1 MKLSRYTRR
10 EVARRPGR
18 ALLTLAGIAIG
29 VASVVSVSVASNTA
43 RTVYRE
49 MFETVTG
56 RAALEV
62 VGAGEGAF
70 DGGIAPELGRIE
82 GVRAAV
88 PVVWLPSLLVNGD
101 SRIPVYVLGVD
112 PERDRLARDY
122 VVARGDFLGES
133 EGALLEEGFAA
144 SLGLDVGSRSVLLTP
159 ARLAPLRVAGLL
171 EPRGAAALGALGV
184 VFLPIER
191 AQELFGLGT
200 RVSAVHLVL
209 EPDADEA
216 QVREAVAR
224 ALPVGLTVKSPLA
237 RGEIGRSS
245 LVATE
250 QGLANCG
257 VLSLVAG
264 AFIILN
270 SFLMN
275 VGERRRHL
283 AILRALGATRG
294 QIQALLVREG
304 LAMGLAGT
312 AIGIA
317 LGAAGAW
324 ALTQL
329 MEGYLAAQLSNLR
342 WTAEPF
348 VLAALLGPCLS
359 LAAVVIPARKA
370 AAVSPLE
377 GLARE
382 TAAPGGGRRTWP
394 LGLGAAAIVASFG
407 IAGGVIYAGWPGELT
422 PLSLVVGL
430 VGGVLVLPSLV
441 EPLASAA
448 ARLASPFLGGLG
460 PLALRQVVRNRTRSS
475 LTIGVLFVATSV
487 GIGMGNSILANVR
500 DVREW
505 YARAIV
511 GDFFVRGKMPD
522 AGTASAF
529 AVDPS
534 VGDRLRLGGVERVDR
549 VRFVRVVA
557 SGRQMVVVARSLP
570 PDRPLPMDLIEGD
583 PEEIRSRLAAGEIV
597 VGSPIAVALDAGI
610 GDEIELE
617 TPEGPRTVRVAGVVT
632 EYTAG
637 GMASYME
644 FEAARR
650 LIGFEGVDSF
660 IVHVEPGRA
669 GDVEP
674 ELARVAAEHGLA
686 LQSLTDLRASLEAI
700 MVGIVGFLWILLA
713 LSFLVAALGIVNTLT
728 MNVLEQTREVGLLRA
743 IAMTRRQVRRL
754 IVGQAAILGLA
765 SLLPSAV
772 SGLALCFIMNVAT
785 HAVIGQRVEF
795 RIDATIFA
803 GSLALALVISIAA
816 AWIPA
821 RRAARLDVL
830 AALQYE

>member
-1 MKLSRYTRR
+1 MNLARYTRR
-10 EVARRPGR
+10 EIGRRPGR
-18 ALLTLAGIAIG
+18 AVLTLAGIAIG
-29 VASVVSVSVASNTA
+29 VAAVVSVSVATETA
-43 RTVYRE
+43 RSVYRE

-56 RAALEV
+56 HAALEV
-62 VGAGEGAF
+62 VGAAEGAF
-70 DGGIAPELGRIE
+70 EGDVARSLAAVP

-101 SRIPVYVLGVD
+101 SRVPVYVLGVD
-112 PERDRLARDY
+112 PERDRIARDY
-122 VVARGDFLGES
+122 AVARGEFLGQA
-133 EGALLEEGFAA
+133 EGGMLEEGFAA
-144 SLGLDVGSRSVLLTP
+144 SLGLDVGHRAVLLTP
-159 ARLAPLRVAGLL
+159 ARLAPFRIAGLL
-171 EPRGAAALGALGV
+171 EPRGAAALGMLGV
-184 VFLPIER
+184 VFLPLER
-191 AQELFGLGT
+191 SQELFGLGT
-200 RVSAVHLVL
+200 KVTAVHLVL
-209 EPDADEA
+209 EEGADEVE
-216 QVREAVAR
+216 VRDAVAR
-224 ALPVGLTVKSPLA
+224 TLPVGLAVRSPRA
-237 RGEIGRSS
+237 RGEVGRSA

-294 QIQALLVREG
+294 QIQRLLLREG
-304 LAMGLAGT
+304 LAMGLVGT
-312 AIGIA
+312 ALGIG
-317 LGAAGAW
+317 LGAFGAM
-324 ALTQL
+324 ALTRL
-329 MEGYLAAQLSNLR
+329 MEGYLSATLSGLR

-348 VLAALLGPCLS
+348 VLAALMGPCLS
-359 LAAVVIPARKA
+359 IAAVLIPARKA

-382 TAAPGGGRRTWP
+382 TAAPAGARRVWP
-394 LGLGAAAIVASFG
+394 LGLGLAALAASGAIA
-407 IAGGVIYAGWPGELT
+407 AGLIFFGWPGSLT

-430 VGGVLVLPSLV
+430 VGGVLVLPTLV
-441 EPLASAA
+441 EPLARAG
-448 ARLASPFLGGLG
+448 ARVAGPFLGGLG

-500 DVREW
+500 DIRDW

-511 GDFFVRGKMPD
+511 GDYFVRGKLPD

-534 VGDRLRLGGVERVDR
+534 VGDRLLVPGVEDVDR
-549 VRFVRVVA
+549 VRFVRVLGA
-557 SGRQMVVVARSLP
+557 GRQIVVVARSLP
-570 PDRPLPMDLIEGD
+570 PDRPLPIDLIEGD
-583 PEEIRSRLAAGEIV
+583 PAEVRTRLEEGGIV
-597 VGSPIAVALDAGI
+597 VGSPLAVALGLGI
-610 GDEIELE
+610 DDEIELE
-617 TPEGPRTVRVAGVVT
+617 TPAGPRRVRIAGVAT

-637 GMASYME
+637 GMAAYME
-644 FEAARR
+644 FEVARR

-669 GDVEP
+669 ADVEP
-674 ELARVAAEHGLA
+674 ELRRIATEQGLV
-686 LQSLTDLRASLEAI
+686 LQSLTELRAALEAL

-754 IVGQAAILGLA
+754 MLGQAAILGLA
-765 SLLPSAV
+765 SLPPSAAA
-772 SGLALCFIMNVAT
+772 GLLLAVIMNVAT
-785 HAVIGQRVEF
+785 HAVIGHKVEL
-795 RIDATIFA
+795 RLDPTIFA
-803 GSLALALVISIAA
+803 GSLARARAIAIAA

-830 AALQYE
+830 AALHYE